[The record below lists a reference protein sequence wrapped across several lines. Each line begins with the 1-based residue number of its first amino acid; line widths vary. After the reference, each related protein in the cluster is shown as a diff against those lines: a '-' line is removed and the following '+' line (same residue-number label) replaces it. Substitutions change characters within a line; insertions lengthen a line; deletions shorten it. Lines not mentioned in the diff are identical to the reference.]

1 MYLLDHQTV
10 RRRRSDAG
18 RSTAVVTVL
27 ETAVLALDTAAEVRH
42 KGVAWQQCSGG
53 QLVGSARVTKDLGEL
68 FF

>member
-1 MYLLDHQTV
+1 MDLLDHQTV

-42 KGVAWQQCSGG
+42 NGVA
-53 QLVGSARVTKDLGEL
+53 
-68 FF
+68 